1 VEDCSAGFLA
11 DSAGVEIGFGDE
23 DLLFGLL

>member
-1 VEDCSAGFLA
+1 VEDCFAGVLA

-23 DLLFGLL
+23 DLLFGVL